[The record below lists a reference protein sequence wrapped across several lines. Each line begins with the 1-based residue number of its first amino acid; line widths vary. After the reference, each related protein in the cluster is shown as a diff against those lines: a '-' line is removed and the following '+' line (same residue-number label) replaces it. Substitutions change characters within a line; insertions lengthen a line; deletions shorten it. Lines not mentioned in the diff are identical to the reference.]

1 MFRNPFV
8 KKTKKIVCIGGGN
21 AMPKTVLRGLKDKD
35 VELTVVSCVLD
46 SGGSSGKLRN
56 DYDIISPGDLR
67 RAFIE
72 LANLSFDDKEL
83 LNYRFNEGE
92 LKGHV
97 LGNIV
102 FAGLVLNK
110 CSYREVFERLNNFL
124 GKHKILPSTI
134 HNADLV
140 AVLEN
145 GQEIVG
151 EINIDVPKHDSS
163 LKIEKIFLR
172 PEVNVCPQTVKR
184 ISMAD
189 AVIIGPGD
197 IYSSLMQ
204 VLLVNGACE
213 AIKES
218 KAKKI
223 YIPNLLNKKGESNG
237 FCVEDFVDV
246 IETCLQCS
254 LDYVILNNKEISD
267 KRLENYKKEHSEL
280 LDLVKQK
287 TESNIFIK
295 EDIITKEGDV
305 IHDPEKLSNI
315 IIQLLCKQ

>member
-1 MFRNPFV
+1 MFRSPFV

-21 AMPKTVLRGLKDKD
+21 AMPNTVLRGLKDKD

-46 SGGSSGKLRN
+46 SGGSSGRLRS
-56 DYDIISPGDLR
+56 DYNIISPGDLR

-72 LANLSFDDKEL
+72 LANLSFEDKEL
-83 LNYRFNEGE
+83 LNYRFKEGE
-92 LKGHV
+92 LKGHN
-97 LGNIV
+97 LGNII
-102 FAGLVLNK
+102 FSAMVLNK
-110 CSYREVFERLNNFL
+110 GGYKEIFERLNDFL

-145 GQEIVG
+145 KEEIVG
-151 EINIDVPKHDSS
+151 ETNIDIPKHNSS
-163 LKIEKIFLR
+163 LKIDKIFLR

-184 ISMAD
+184 LGVAD

-213 AIKES
+213 AIKAS

-223 YIPNLLNKKGESNG
+223 YIPNLMNKNGESNG
-237 FCVEDFVDV
+237 FKVEDFVNV
-246 IETCLQCS
+246 VENRLQCP
-254 LDYVILNNKEISD
+254 LDYVIFNNKNVSEE
-267 KRLENYKKEHSEL
+267 RLKEYKEEHEEL
-280 LDLVKQK
+280 LDLVECNSLDKK
-287 TESNIFIK
+287 FIG
-295 EDIITKEGDV
+295 EDIVLRSGDIV
-305 IHDPEKLSNI
+305 HDPEKLAKI
-315 IIQLLCKQ
+315 IMKLICKQ

>member
-1 MFRNPFV
+1 MFGKNFL

-21 AMPKTVLRGLKDKD
+21 AMPKAVLRGLKDKD
-35 VELTVVSCVLD
+35 VELSVVSAVLD
-46 SGGSSGKLRN
+46 FGGSSGRLRN

-72 LANLSFDDKEL
+72 LAEIPFDDKEL

-92 LKGHV
+92 LKGQV
-97 LGNIV
+97 LGNII
-102 FAGLVLNK
+102 FTALVLNK
-110 CSYREVFERLNNFL
+110 CSYKEVFERLNNFL

-140 AVLEN
+140 AILED

-151 EINIDVPKHDSS
+151 ETNIDIPKHDQN
-163 LKIEKIFLR
+163 LKIKKIFLR

-184 ISMAD
+184 IGMAD

-213 AIKES
+213 AIRNS

-223 YIPNLLNKKGESNG
+223 YIPNLMNKKGESNG
-237 FCVEDFVDV
+237 FYIDDFVDV
-246 IETCLQCS
+246 IEKRLQCS
-254 LDYVILNNKEISD
+254 LDYVIYNNKEVSTQRIKNFKEGHEELIDLVGCKGKSD
-267 KRLENYKKEHSEL
+267 KLIGADIIAREGDIVHDPDKLSKIILEL
-280 LDLVKQK
+280 LCRQ
-287 TESNIFIK
+287 
-295 EDIITKEGDV
+295 
-305 IHDPEKLSNI
+305 
-315 IIQLLCKQ
+315 